1 MSSIREQAERDRITI
16 KIHNMKRSAS
26 RDPPARSKRGRG
38 SMARYE
44 DSSDERVTPDRLR
57 RRVARS
63 PSPRARY
70 VSPHREEY
78 GRIPREV
85 PHDRGHPY
93 KVLCVSPLHSKASDE
108 FIKETLFR
116 EYKKFG
122 DFSIRITHDHLDERV
137 AYVCFRTAEDA
148 REAKHAKPRI
158 MLYDKMALV
167 EPVYEQ
173 SRAEYKYKQ
182 RSITPEYD
190 RAAYYPRSPVPD
202 RRRPPVDMYDRYG
215 PPPAVIHHHRD
226 PYLLRD
232 PPHMHLGPRGPPHM
246 GHPGHPGHHH
256 PGHPPPHSHHSHYA
270 PRHMI
275 PRHPTAP
282 PHENK
287 KDKFP
292 NYLHHVQ
299 PEEDPLAT
307 RTLFAGNLEINIS
320 EEELR
325 RIFGKYGVLED
336 IDIKRPAPGTG
347 NAFAFVRFQN
357 LDMAHR
363 AKVELSG
370 QYIGKFQ
377 CKIGYGKASPTT
389 RIWVG
394 GLGSWTSVTQLER
407 EFDRFGVIK
416 KIEYQKGDT
425 SAYILYESIEAAQA
439 AVKEMR
445 GFALGGPDRRLRID
459 FSDVGNST
467 PAFKPKAPYEEGAEY
482 ARSTSRPEYDYPGPE
497 PAYEEAGYAAYPPRG
512 GYRGRGRGRGG
523 YRGSYGHHEPH
534 RPGAE
539 EEWRRA
545 PTDLEYEPSR
555 ARRTASREPG
565 VDRIGSRSPQGPRR
579 RSPDSDSDSS
589 SRRNGMLSAARTLP
603 EVARKCTTLWTG
615 ALILK
620 SSLFPAKF
628 HLTAGDTDI
637 VDGLMKDEDGKH
649 HLRITQRLRLDQPKL
664 EDVQKR
670 ISTSSSHAIF
680 LGMPGSTSSV
690 QIDDASVQTRPLRN
704 LVSYLKQ
711 KEAAG
716 VISLLNKET
725 EATGVLYAFPPCDFS
740 SELLKRTCHNV
751 TEDGLKEDHLVIVV
765 VRGGTA

>member
-1 MSSIREQAERDRITI
+1 MSSIREAAERDRITV
-16 KIHNMKRSAS
+16 KIHNMKRSGS
-26 RDPPARSKRGRG
+26 RDSPLRTRRGRG
-38 SMARYE
+38 SMGRYD
-44 DSSDERVTPDRLR
+44 DSSDERMSPDRVR
-57 RRVARS
+57 RRIARS

-70 VSPHREEY
+70 ISPHREEY
-78 GRIPREV
+78 VRVPREP
-85 PHDRGHPY
+85 PHERSHPPY
-93 KVLCVSPLHSKASDE
+93 KVLCVSPLHGKASDE

-122 DFSIRITHDHLDERV
+122 DFSIRISHDLEERV

-158 MLYDKMALV
+158 VLYDKVALV
-167 EPVYEQ
+167 EPVYE
-173 SRAEYKYKQ
+173 SARSEYKYKP
-182 RSITPEYD
+182 RSISPEYE
-190 RAAYYPRSPVPD
+190 RPYYARSPVPD
-202 RRRPPVDMYDRYG
+202 RRRPPPEMYERYG
-215 PPPAVIHHHRD
+215 PPPPMHGHPHPPREFRPPMHHEYMPRGPPMHHGH
-226 PYLLRD
+226 PHP
-232 PPHMHLGPRGPPHM
+232 PPHMH
-246 GHPGHPGHHH
+246 PGAAHHH
-256 PGHPPPHSHHSHYA
+256 YV
-270 PRHMI
+270 PRHII
-275 PRHPTAP
+275 PRHPIS

-325 RIFGKYGVLED
+325 RIFGKYGVCED

-377 CKIGYGKASPTT
+377 CKIGYGKATPTT

-394 GLGSWTSVTQLER
+394 GLGAWTSVTQLER
-407 EFDRFGVIK
+407 EFDRFGAIK

-425 SAYILYESIEAAQA
+425 STYISYESIEAAQA

-445 GFALGGPDRRLRID
+445 GFPLGGPDRRLRID
-459 FSDVGNST
+459 FSDVATPST
-467 PAFKPKAPYEEGAEY
+467 SVKPKPPAAPYEEPPEYHRGRPEYEHYEAPYEEGGSY
-482 ARSTSRPEYDYPGPE
+482 G
-497 PAYEEAGYAAYPPRG
+497 GYVPRG
-512 GYRGRGRGRGG
+512 GYRGRGRGG
-523 YRGSYGHHEPH
+523 YRGRGAYHHEGGH
-534 RPGAE
+534 RPMPE
-539 EEWRRA
+539 EEWRR
-545 PTDLEYEPSR
+545 PPHENEYDARPRR
-555 ARRTASREPG
+555 AISREPG
-565 VDRIGSRSPQGPRR
+565 VDRSRSRSPHR
-579 RSPDSDSDSS
+579 RSPDSDSDAS

-603 EVARKCTTLWTG
+603 EVVRKCSILWTG

-628 HLTAGDTDI
+628 HLTDGDTDI
-637 VDGLMKDEDGKH
+637 VEGLMKDEDGKH

-690 QIDDASVQTRPLRN
+690 QTDDASVQTRPLRN

-740 SELLKRTCHNV
+740 SELLKRTCHNI
-751 TEDGLKEDHLVIVV
+751 TDEGLKEDHLVIVV